1 MSPSCRKG
9 AWLAAS
15 LLTAVLGGCQRG
27 TPPGLVG
34 YIEGEY
40 LYLAAPQ
47 AGYLKSLDAA
57 RGSRVTAGQA
67 LFAIASDPDAQALDA
82 LMAAQDAGRLPQ
94 VWVLD
99 NGQPKAIT
107 VQVGASNGRQTE
119 ITGGELKSGM
129 AVITDY
135 QEAKK

>member
-1 MSPSCRKG
+1 MPRPPQQKKPQVKKASG
-9 AWLAAS
+9 A
-15 LLTAVLGGCQRG
+15 
-27 TPPGLVG
+27 
-34 YIEGEY
+34 E
-40 LYLAAPQ
+40 
-47 AGYLKSLDAA
+47 
-57 RGSRVTAGQA
+57 
-67 LFAIASDPDAQALDA
+67 
-82 LMAAQDAGRLPQ
+82 PQ

-129 AVITDY
+129 TVITDY